1 MFLVVHKRIT
11 QLSLIIHMM
20 VYQTLMYKYLHNQII
35 FSDDGSGQL
44 DMVVVPHTDS
54 PLWIANQY
62 IECMAMYSY
71 RFTVLICT

>member
-1 MFLVVHKRIT
+1 
-11 QLSLIIHMM
+11 MM

-35 FSDDGSGQL
+35 SPDDGSGQL

-62 IECMAMYSY
+62 YYYSMYGY
-71 RFTVLICT
+71 V